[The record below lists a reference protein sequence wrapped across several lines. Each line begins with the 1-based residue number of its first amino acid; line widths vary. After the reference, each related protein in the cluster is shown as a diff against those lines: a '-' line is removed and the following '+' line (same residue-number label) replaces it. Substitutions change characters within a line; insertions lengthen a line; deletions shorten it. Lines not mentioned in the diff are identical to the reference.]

1 MFYIQWAIPSRSVT
15 ITLKGPLSGERASLL
30 TWIMYPPP
38 PKFCLSPQN
47 LRLVE
52 KKSLLCRA
60 VPVVAREPS
69 TPLSILGVMESGQ
82 EC

>member
-1 MFYIQWAIPSRSVT
+1 MGH
-15 ITLKGPLSGERASLL
+15 LKQINDYNIERAPFWGKGITA

-52 KKSLLCRA
+52 KESLLCRA

-69 TPLSILGVMESGQ
+69 TQHVSWL
-82 EC
+82 